1 MEAKEIDEVV
11 GRARAR
17 LANAN
22 WDASKHPRG
31 AGGRFGKG
39 DGGKKDESEI
49 DLDEYSRRSAA
60 SDHTRR
66 SVKLDELDKKKAS
79 DKKPYW
85 ADSIQRAREAL
96 AKRNAAKKEQSAKK
110 PAERSKN
117 VEPRDFK
124 EYFDTS
130 IDDSKSLLAEV
141 EKSKYVS
148 PEQAALA
155 QRLELE
161 LGNIENFR
169 SYEFDRKFSEFTKKH
184 GVNYSDKEYEEWRK
198 NTKEAKDLDYIRK
211 GLRSDGSIIFK
222 LKEVSSRFLREFD
235 GNGAGD
241 KFDQAIKAIREASKK
256 LPQARR
262 SKDFSEYKKASDR
275 FWGMSDNA

>member
-39 DGGKKDESEI
+39 AGGEKDESEI

-79 DKKPYW
+79 AKKPYW

-96 AKRNAAKKEQSAKK
+96 AKRNAAKKEQSAKNQTAKASEHKSDK
-110 PAERSKN
+110 PQDLSKKYAGWESDKAPKKPYPEPKGDYSDEKQAVYN
-117 VEPRDFK
+117 AFGKVEEAARQGK
-124 EYFDTS
+124 
-130 IDDSKSLLAEV
+130 IDDAIEV
-141 EKSKYVS
+141 YRQLRASH
-148 PEQAALA
+148 AAR
-155 QRLELE
+155 RLIDSRVE
-161 LGNIENFR
+161 GRDDVTWGQMRTVINHSIKGGR
-169 SYEFDRKFSEFTKKH
+169 W
-184 GVNYSDKEYEEWRK
+184 NYGEEPWRK
-198 NTKEAKDLDYIRK
+198 
-211 GLRSDGSIIFK
+211 
-222 LKEVSSRFLREFD
+222 
-235 GNGAGD
+235 
-241 KFDQAIKAIREASKK
+241 
-256 LPQARR
+256 
-262 SKDFSEYKKASDR
+262 
-275 FWGMSDNA
+275 